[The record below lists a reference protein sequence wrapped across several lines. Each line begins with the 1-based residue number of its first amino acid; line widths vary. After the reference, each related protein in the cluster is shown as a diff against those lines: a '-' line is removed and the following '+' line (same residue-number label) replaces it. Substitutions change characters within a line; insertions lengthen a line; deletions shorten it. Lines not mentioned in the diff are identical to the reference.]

1 MPMLD
6 KNGLT
11 EAEFL
16 SGYNS
21 DRYPKPSLTAD
32 VVMLTRGQDMR
43 VLLICR
49 GGHPC
54 IGMYAFP
61 GGFAEASES
70 IEQTALREL
79 REETGIETAEL
90 LPVGLFSTPGR
101 DKRGWVVSQC
111 FVSLLPETVAARA
124 GDDATRAEWFRLG
137 LGNNTVNLTG
147 IQTQITI
154 GYGVRDGQVYTE
166 SLSEDKLAFDHADML
181 VRALICIQKI
191 QI

>member
-11 EAEFL
+11 EEEFL
-16 SGYNS
+16 RGYNS

-70 IEQTALREL
+70 IEQTAMREL
-79 REETGIETAEL
+79 REETGAL
-90 LPVGLFSTPGR
+90 C
-101 DKRGWVVSQC
+101 D
-111 FVSLLPETVAARA
+111 
-124 GDDATRAEWFRLG
+124 RLTF
-137 LGNNTVNLTG
+137 LGTY
-147 IQTQITI
+147 I
-154 GYGVRDGQVYTE
+154 G
-166 SLSEDKLAFDHADML
+166 SPAILSEKIDIYLAEGLTFGETDFDEDEFIEIERIPLATLLEDAMEGRIMDGKTL
-181 VRALICIQKI
+181 FAVFKVNEILRRREALK
-191 QI
+191 